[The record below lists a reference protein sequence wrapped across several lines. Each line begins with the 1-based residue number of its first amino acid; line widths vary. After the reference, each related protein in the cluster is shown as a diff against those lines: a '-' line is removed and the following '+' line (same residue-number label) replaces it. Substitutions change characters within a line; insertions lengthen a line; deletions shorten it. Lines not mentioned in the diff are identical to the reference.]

1 MFVGTAVSLSGALRA
16 QDVSGNWQ
24 GTLQAGNGLRVILKT
39 LKADTGGSKAVVYS
53 IDQGGQ
59 ADTVTGL
66 TVTGS
71 SISFAVK
78 ALDLTYAGTFN
89 SARTAIAGHAT
100 LDGKTHVLN
109 FNRVSEEKT
118 WAIPFLPE
126 PVRTN
131 AGPSFEVATIKPSA
145 PGVYGKAIGYQG
157 RHLMAANFD
166 MNDLITFAYGLHV
179 KQIVGAPDWFANQL
193 YDIDGVPDVQGPPS
207 REQSDL
213 MLQKLLADRFKLS
226 FHHEKRELSVY
237 AISLGKG
244 GAKLAKSPEGPND
257 PIVFHFRQLGDLTVK
272 NLTMTD
278 FAQWMQATVLD
289 RPVVDHTGLR
299 DRYDFT
305 LKWAPDPSQFGQ
317 ARGAGVVPTTNDDPN
332 TPGLYTAIQEQLGLK
347 LEAVKAPDDVI
358 VIDHVEKPSAN

>member
-1 MFVGTAVSLSGALRA
+1 MVVGTAMSLSGALRA

-24 GTLQAGNGLRVILKT
+24 GTLQSGNGLRTILKIV
-39 LKADTGGSKAVVYS
+39 KADSGGWKAVVYS

-59 ADTVTGL
+59 PNTVTGL
-66 TVTGS
+66 TVQGS
-71 SISFAVK
+71 NISFAVK
-78 ALDLTYAGTFN
+78 TLDLTYAGTFN
-89 SARTAIAGHAT
+89 SARTVVTGHAT
-100 LDGKTHVLN
+100 LDGQTHVLN
-109 FNRVSEEKT
+109 LDRVSEEKT

-126 PVRTN
+126 PVPAN
-131 AGPSFEVATIKPSA
+131 ASPSFEVATIKPSA
-145 PGVYGKAIGYQG
+145 PGKFGKAIGFQG
-157 RHLMAANFD
+157 RHLMAANLD

-237 AISLGKG
+237 AISLGKS

-278 FAQWMQATVLD
+278 FAQWMQATVMD
-289 RPVVDHTGLR
+289 RPVVDRTGLNA
-299 DRYDFT
+299 RYDFT

-317 ARGAGVVPTTNDDPN
+317 ARGTGVVPSSNDDPN